1 MNSAITFINEKFVK
15 FEKKKK
21 IEEIKRLRKTQLSNE
36 KTWGNGCST
45 RQTRAIF

>member
-1 MNSAITFINEKFVK
+1 MKNLLNLK
-15 FEKKKK
+15 KKKK